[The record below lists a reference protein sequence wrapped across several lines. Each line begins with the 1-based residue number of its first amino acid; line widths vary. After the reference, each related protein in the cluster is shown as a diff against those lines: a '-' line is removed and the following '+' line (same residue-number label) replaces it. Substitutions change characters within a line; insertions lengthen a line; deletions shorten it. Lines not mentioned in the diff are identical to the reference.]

1 MCPPPPNSIGRYR
14 LKRTGIAPTVAALV
28 IAVLTAGIV
37 AYPKSASAQA
47 DNVCGYNNV
56 CELGVRVNST
66 HEFLLEEGVAP
77 LVEVFIKGGKVAP
90 PGGLRFRID
99 ASIAISTA
107 SSHQHLQG
115 LTVSTPLFLEN
126 TSELTLAISLP
137 NDDVCA
143 VNRLNVLLM
152 PDAGGSTRAKYRIAR
167 NGGFVSAPVTDDDC
181 PP

>member
-1 MCPPPPNSIGRYR
+1 
-14 LKRTGIAPTVAALV
+14 V

-99 ASIAISTA
+99 ASIAISNGTG
-107 SSHQHLQG
+107 HQHLPVTG
-115 LTVSTPLFLEN
+115 PNNYAFVAEGMSARVFPL
-126 TSELTLAISLP
+126 SAAGI
-137 NDDVCA
+137 NDDVCS
-143 VNRLNVLLM
+143 VNRLNVVLM